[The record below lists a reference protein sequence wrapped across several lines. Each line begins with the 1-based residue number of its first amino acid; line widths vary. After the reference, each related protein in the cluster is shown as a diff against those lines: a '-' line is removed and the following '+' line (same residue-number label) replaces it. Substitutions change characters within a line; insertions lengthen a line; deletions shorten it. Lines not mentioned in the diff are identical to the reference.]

1 MNSAP
6 FIIASHELNQLAT
19 KLNPDTY
26 AALIS
31 VSKWLFSF
39 VGVPN
44 TNLGRAGDVCPFVRP
59 SLTKHFGIYFA
70 PWTSQ
75 KPEFTSTL
83 NFLRILA
90 AKFSSLQPISS
101 PERNFKALIAVFP
114 DAKDESVSTLVQA
127 LQIFLKPEIVGH
139 GMMIGQFYF
148 DCAEP
153 GLHNLDFRPL
163 QSPYPLLVLRY
174 MQLTD
179 LPFLVEKP
187 EYISQYCSKFNI
199 SSLSHLE
206 KRLSGHGVSVLPRD
220 WESCVRSISHSLAS

>member
-1 MNSAP
+1 MNSNP
-6 FIIASHELNQLAT
+6 FIIADHEVDNFSK
-19 KLNPDTY
+19 KLPRKTY
-26 AALIS
+26 AALLS
-31 VSKWLFSF
+31 VHEWLINF

-44 TNLGRAGDVCPFVRP
+44 TNLGRAGDVCPFVRQ

-75 KPEFTSTL
+75 KPEFLSALEFLRVLAAEFSTL
-83 NFLRILA
+83 QPQ
-90 AKFSSLQPISS
+90 SL

-114 DAKDESVSTLVQA
+114 GAKDESASTLVQA
-127 LQIFLKPEIVGH
+127 LQIFMKLEIISR
-139 GMMIGQFYF
+139 GMMIGQFYSS
-148 DCAEP
+148 CAEP

-163 QSPYPLLVLRY
+163 QSPYPLLVFRY

-187 EYISQYCSKFNI
+187 EYIAQYCAKFNI

-206 KRLSGHGVSVLPRD
+206 KRISGHGVSVLPRE
-220 WESCVRSISHSLAS
+220 WANCMRTMFQSLSP